1 MKLGLL
7 NHKHSST
14 EPCFHLSECVG
25 MHVEVTD
32 VANKL
37 IAIGQIIDIQ
47 KDIVTLHIKDS
58 LATELMEESTVIMLR
73 GFSRVDK
80 KAVHLEGSA
89 TQKDEKTWIVHSVKL
104 HKILNDRAFYR
115 LDTATDATV
124 TVFSGAHAGEYSCS
138 LTNISIGGAAI
149 ETTQEFHIADT
160 FLLRARVNPD
170 YGEFIMFCSVK
181 RKSSGTD
188 GIFRYGCQFVELSE
202 EDQTR
207 LAREIFNV
215 QAMRRKHKYK

>member
-1 MKLGLL
+1 MKLGSL
-7 NHKHSST
+7 NNKRSST
-14 EPCFHLSECVG
+14 EDSFHLSECVG
-25 MHVEVTD
+25 LHVEITD
-32 VANKL
+32 ATNKL
-37 IAIGQIIDIQ
+37 IAIGQIINVQ
-47 KDIVTLHIKDS
+47 KGIITLHIEDS
-58 LATELMEESTVIMLR
+58 LATELIEESTFIMLR
-73 GFSRVDK
+73 GFSSVDK

-89 TQKDEKTWIVHSVKL
+89 TQEDENTWSVHSVKL
-104 HKILNDRAFYR
+104 HKLLNDRAFYR
-115 LDTATDATV
+115 LDTATDATI
-124 TVFSGAHAGEYSCS
+124 TVFSGACAGEYSCT

-170 YGEFIMFCSVK
+170 YGEFMMFCSVK

-215 QAMRRKHKYK
+215 QAMRRKKHK